1 MDTIM
6 EPFAIPPLVN
16 IAHFRKVNTALL
28 SQVCASNGVSLPKGP
43 WGHRASVEAAFT

>member
-16 IAHFRKVNTALL
+16 LAH
-28 SQVCASNGVSLPKGP
+28 LPKEIN
-43 WGHRASVEAAFT
+43 ASLANWNGGNDDKETLARR